1 MALVRKLSGSATASK
16 ETEPKAKPVR
26 AKLQLSLETELSTPP
41 ASLTDYSWLIYG
53 RKKIGK
59 TTLAAQFPGA
69 YFLSTEPGTK
79 ALRVLGSACPTW
91 EHFTG
96 YIDLLC
102 KEANPERT
110 VIVDVIDFAYDMIYR
125 KVCDQQMVESPTDMN
140 DFGATWKKIRRLF
153 REQLMRLVTRPGG
166 VVFLSHDTEKEVELR
181 DGSKVERVQPTM
193 SSQAMGEVEG
203 LVDVIGLYEYHDEGR
218 ILRIDGTTRML
229 AGCRLNEHFKYTDGS
244 RMSDVPMGANETEAW
259 ENLNAA
265 FRNEFDAPPPPQ
277 KKELRK
283 VPSAKPSLS
292 LKK

>member
-1 MALVRKLSGSATASK
+1 MALVKKISGSSK
-16 ETEPKAKPVR
+16 EAKASPPPKVGKP
-26 AKLQLSLETELSTPP
+26 KLQLSLTTEVSTPP
-41 ASLTDYSWLIYG
+41 DLLTAYSWLIYG

-91 EHFTG
+91 EHFVG
-96 YIDLLC
+96 YVDLLC
-102 KEANPERT
+102 AKADPEQT

-153 REQLMRLVTRPGG
+153 REQLMRLVQRPGG

-203 LVDVIGLYEYHDEGR
+203 LVDVIALYEYSDDGR
-218 ILRIDGTTRML
+218 ILRIDGTSRMV
-229 AGCRLNEHFKYTDGS
+229 AGCRLNEHFNFTDGT
-244 RMSDVPMGANETEAW
+244 RMSEIPMGNDETEAW
-259 ENLNAA
+259 ANLQLAYENG
-265 FRNEFDAPPPPQ
+265 FDKPVIAQ
-277 KKELRK
+277 KKDLK
-283 VPSAKPSLS
+283 KPSRLA
-292 LKK
+292 LKS